1 MANKRKTGKKRTAS
15 GRLSRAKDNLDAP
28 KFDHGTERA
37 AAKFLRFGTDGAD
50 AIGRAYV
57 SGLLGKGQDAKTL
70 LDTARAIFRAYWAWY
85 EIGPIRCT
93 LADRNSGAGVDNDSD
108 REAKQEAWLNDMLS
122 KAGKQG
128 FNKRTW
134 FDELVIDQNPDCGPI
149 WLDAIL
155 ERRSTAMDE
164 LKLQTVLGIL
174 NDCANIVENRKA
186 A

>member
-1 MANKRKTGKKRTAS
+1 MANKRKTGKRTKS
-15 GRLSRAKDNLDAP
+15 GRLSRAGQTP
-28 KFDHGTERA
+28 KFDHGTERTA
-37 AAKFLRFGTDGAD
+37 EKFSRYGTDGAD

-85 EIGPIRCT
+85 EVGPIRCT
-93 LADRNSGAGVDNDSD
+93 LADRKSGAAVDNDHD
-108 REAKQEAWLNDMLS
+108 REARQEEWLNRMLS
-122 KAGKQG
+122 YAGKQG

-134 FDELVIDQNPDCGPI
+134 FDELVIDQNPDCGPA

-155 ERRSTAMDE
+155 DRRSTAMDE
-164 LKLQTVLGIL
+164 LKLQTVLAVL
-174 NDCANIVENRKA
+174 SDCAEIEKERKA